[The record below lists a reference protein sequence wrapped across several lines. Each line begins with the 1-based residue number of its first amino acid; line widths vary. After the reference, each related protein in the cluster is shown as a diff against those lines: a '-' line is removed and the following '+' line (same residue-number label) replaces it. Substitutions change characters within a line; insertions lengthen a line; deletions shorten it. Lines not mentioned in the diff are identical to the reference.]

1 MTGAAF
7 RAEWRRA
14 QECLGAARYCQ
25 GGGFYADAVSR
36 AYYAVMHA
44 AKAALALHN
53 VRPRSHSAVANR
65 FGPEH
70 RKGGVWWKS
79 TWGREFGSLA
89 SIRISADY
97 GIARIFSDA
106 DAQDACGRAELFLD
120 RIRPLLG
127 DATP

>member
-14 QECLGAARYCQ
+14 QECLGAARYCH

-65 FGPEH
+65 FGLNIVRAGLVEEH
-70 RKGGVWWKS
+70 
-79 TWGREFGSLA
+79 WGREFGSLA

-97 GIARIFSDA
+97 GIAIIFSDA